1 MIPKVIY
8 MCHKKL
14 NDIEKYSQKWKLLN
28 PDYEIKLYD
37 DELCEKFLLE
47 EYSKKHVY
55 IFNFIKHGPI
65 KCDFWRVCVINKYG
79 GLYVDADIEPLVPL
93 KEYIDDDDDFVTCIS
108 TNFDSNNHEFKF
120 NPHFI
125 LSHKNNPI
133 LQNCIDK
140 YIELYYN
147 NRIRNYS
154 YYNWSICKLMTIEE
168 ITEKKSQIVY
178 LNNKK
183 HKFLLEL
190 PSLNDCEYDNK
201 IVLHNRYKNYK
212 NHNFV

>member
-8 MCHKKL
+8 MSHKNL
-14 NDIEKYSQKWKLLN
+14 NDIEKYSQNWKLLN

-47 EYSKKHVY
+47 EYSNKHAN

-93 KEYIDDDDDFVTCIS
+93 KEYIDDDDYFVSCIS
-108 TNFDSNNHEFKF
+108 TNFDNNNNQEFKF

-125 LSHKNNPI
+125 LSDKNNPI
-133 LQNCIDK
+133 LQKCIDK

-147 NRIRNYS
+147 RSRNYS
-154 YYNWSICKLMTIEE
+154 YHNWSICRLMTIEE

-183 HKFLLEL
+183 HKFLF
-190 PSLNDCEYDNK
+190 S
-201 IVLHNRYKNYK
+201 YK
-212 NHNFV
+212 H